1 MILQSKG
8 GCYLTEAADVKIE
21 QRHFVTT
28 VFLVNPSDAGK
39 WREVTEA

>member
-21 QRHFVTT
+21 ERHFAQT
-28 VFLVNPSDAGK
+28 VYIATAD
-39 WREVTEA
+39 EALA